1 MTSSAAGR
9 RAFAWHRPVSA
20 SIRYRV
26 TAGLAAAVLVLLVG
40 AVALWTTERTAVAAR
55 AVDHSQ
61 IVLDTLDH
69 VLSRLRD
76 AEARQRGY
84 LLTGDTSYLGSFHT
98 AESVI
103 KRDIAALG
111 RLTAGDSVQQQRIP
125 ALKALVASK
134 LDELERTVA
143 LRADGNTADA
153 IALVRTNEG
162 KRTMDAINE
171 MLGAMK
177 AYERSLLAVRAE
189 RQRASVR
196 AAVIIIAF
204 GSVGAF
210 MLAFA
215 AHLLVR
221 RAMEEQRRTGQ
232 EQHFLADASATLASS
247 LDFETTLAKIAQL
260 AVPVMADWCAVDLV
274 RPDGSIQ
281 RVAIQHSDPAK
292 VRLAEEL
299 QERYPNE
306 GDAPYGVR
314 HVIRTRDPEL
324 VRDLPESFVAESAQ
338 DEEHLA
344 QLRSLGLTSYMV
356 VPLVIRDDVLGAL
369 TFIAAESGRRYTPRD
384 LELATD
390 LAHRAAMAIDNAR
403 LFRDVEEARQHM
415 EQQAT
420 ELETQAEALEHAATE
435 ADAINEE
442 LQRVNRELSVRTEAA
457 EMARARA
464 VVANRAKSDFLAVMS
479 HELRTPLQA
488 IIGYT
493 ELLADGITGPVTEA
507 QHEQLARVQASGR
520 HLLALID
527 ELLTFSRIDAGKEPV
542 RIERLDVC
550 ALARETVV
558 LIEPTAEA
566 KGIGI
571 MATVPHETC
580 EMESDPTKVRQILL
594 NLLSNAVKFT
604 SDGEVT
610 LTVRTDARRMAF
622 EVRDTGIGIAPENLD
637 RIFDPFWQVEHAR
650 AKRVSGTGLGLAVT
664 RQLARLLGG
673 DITVQSTPG
682 RGSTFTVWLPVIA
695 KPTSSSM
702 RAYDPEREVPT
713 ERAQQSSD

>member
-1 MTSSAAGR
+1 
-9 RAFAWHRPVSA
+9 
-20 SIRYRV
+20 
-26 TAGLAAAVLVLLVG
+26 
-40 AVALWTTERTAVAAR
+40 
-55 AVDHSQ
+55 
-61 IVLDTLDH
+61 
-69 VLSRLRD
+69 
-76 AEARQRGY
+76 
-84 LLTGDTSYLGSFHT
+84 
-98 AESVI
+98 
-103 KRDIAALG
+103 
-111 RLTAGDSVQQQRIP
+111 
-125 ALKALVASK
+125 
-134 LDELERTVA
+134 
-143 LRADGNTADA
+143 
-153 IALVRTNEG
+153 
-162 KRTMDAINE
+162 
-171 MLGAMK
+171 
-177 AYERSLLAVRAE
+177 
-189 RQRASVR
+189 VR

-610 LTVRTDARRMAF
+610 LTVRTDAHRMAF

-702 RAYDPEREVPT
+702 RSYDPEREMPT